1 MTTPMTVYVVLRYD
15 YPNDRPYN
23 FGTGSPTPVLCG
35 TFSSS
40 KLANEYIEKNK
51 VDPYRSSWC
60 GPSDAAWKLGY
71 DSVYDVL
78 TSTMDS

>member
-23 FGTGSPTPVLCG
+23 FGMGSPTPVLCG

-51 VDPYRSSWC
+51 VDPYRTSWC

-71 DSVYDVL
+71 DSEYHVL

>member
-15 YPNDRPYN
+15 YPNDRYN
-23 FGTGSPTPVLCG
+23 FGKPTPVLCG

-40 KLANEYIEKNK
+40 KLASEYIEKNK
-51 VDPYRSSWC
+51 VDPYRSLGGS